1 MIRINQAE
9 RVEKEIWE
17 KKNNARR
24 CQDKKNQAFRE

>member
-17 KKNNARR
+17 KENNTHR
-24 CQDKKNQAFRE
+24 CQNKKKHAFVE